1 MAHIALHINSPQ
13 SLPATAGQAIALA
26 LRPVSQE
33 IHLALEQAQTERALS
48 LATVTLAAASAQ
60 LTTPAAGP
68 LDACLHLLAIE
79 IAASPLTCLADGT
92 LQEALEVWIEHRA
105 WRVSPLEGRRLADRV
120 AQRLST
126 GTDVTWSQRVAPNG
140 YWQASVWAP
149 LTYG

>member
-60 LTTPAAGP
+60 LTTPAAGS
-68 LDACLHLLAIE
+68 LDACLHLLA
-79 IAASPLTCLADGT
+79 
-92 LQEALEVWIEHRA
+92 
-105 WRVSPLEGRRLADRV
+105 
-120 AQRLST
+120 
-126 GTDVTWSQRVAPNG
+126 
-140 YWQASVWAP
+140 
-149 LTYG
+149 